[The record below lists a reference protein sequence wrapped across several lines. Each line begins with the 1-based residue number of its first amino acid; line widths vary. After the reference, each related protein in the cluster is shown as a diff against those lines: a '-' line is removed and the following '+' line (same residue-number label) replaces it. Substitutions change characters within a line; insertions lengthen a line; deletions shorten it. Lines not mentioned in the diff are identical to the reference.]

1 MTATSTRPATPVP
14 DPAEGQ
20 PRFGMW
26 VLALAL
32 AVIVAVLGVQTA
44 VGSVQR
50 KQYAED
56 RATTIY
62 FLRNGRSISSSMERL
77 QELNGK
83 DRLLMKDTRAALES
97 GDISR
102 FNRHVAQAE
111 LNGVEQVA
119 LRQQVKDYQE
129 AFDKAFLR

>member
-1 MTATSTRPATPVP
+1 
-14 DPAEGQ
+14 
-20 PRFGMW
+20 MW

-32 AVIVAVLGVQTA
+32 AVIVAVLGVQAA
-44 VGSVQR
+44 VGAVQR

-62 FLRNGRSISSSMERL
+62 FLRNGSSISESMERL

-83 DRLLMKDTRAALES
+83 DRLLMRDTRAAFES
-97 GDISR
+97 GNTSQ
-102 FNRHVAQAE
+102 FNRLVAQAE
-111 LNGVEQVA
+111 LNGVEQA
-119 LRQQVKDYQE
+119 TLRQQVKDYQE

>member
-1 MTATSTRPATPVP
+1 MTATSPPPDTSGP
-14 DPAEGQ
+14 DPVEVR

-26 VLALAL
+26 ALALVL
-32 AVIVAVLGVQTA
+32 AVIVAVLGVQAA

-62 FLRNGRSISSSMERL
+62 FLRNGSTISTSMERL

-83 DRLLMKDTRAALES
+83 DRLLFRDTRAALES
-97 GDISR
+97 GDRSQ
-102 FNRHVAQAE
+102 FNRLMAQAE
-111 LNGVEQVA
+111 LNGVEQAA
-119 LRQQVKDYQE
+119 LRQQVKDYQA